1 MQKRDLIY
9 EDFMEDRAIKMFKD
23 DDLNYSVYVQVFTTD
38 NLPFSPITG
47 DKKHIFFDYDKAATD
62 GVVISGVC
70 GKEFNQATQRY
81 EVTDHTYVV
90 GKIVKQS
97 LPEDR
102 VLRLMKKA
110 AHYIILELNKPV
122 IMSTMKCRPHILN
135 DLDRCTK
142 LITDESVDLDDLS
155 KETGIAKDILENY
168 RKDPDLLKHASH
180 DEIQELVAKYF
191 DVFFNRNEIER
202 FRFMMI
208 KIIGAYLKENK
219 GTAVAYNP
227 AYELYRMCQE
237 GDWHG
242 LAKMEEIWR
251 VMYAS
256 HE

>member
-1 MQKRDLIY
+1 
-9 EDFMEDRAIKMFKD
+9 
-23 DDLNYSVYVQVFTTD
+23 
-38 NLPFSPITG
+38 
-47 DKKHIFFDYDKAATD
+47 
-62 GVVISGVC
+62 
-70 GKEFNQATQRY
+70 
-81 EVTDHTYVV
+81 
-90 GKIVKQS
+90 
-97 LPEDR
+97 
-102 VLRLMKKA
+102 MKKA

-180 DEIQELVAKYF
+180 DEI
-191 DVFFNRNEIER
+191 ER

-219 GTAVAYNP
+219 GTAVAYDP

-242 LAKMEEIWR
+242 LAKMEEVWR